1 MEENFWLGRRDL
13 TMSDPI
19 LFQQFVGFVL
29 AIVSGIAVAI
39 FAIWWSTRAQTKK
52 DERLQ
57 DKKIA
62 DLKERL
68 HVELVE
74 SFDRLSKDQ
83 KPVRLSNA
91 IWNAAMNSGSLELLV
106 NDDLKVLADVYT
118 QIEAYNAPMG
128 RMDPIIW
135 VPLHRAILLARDK
148 ISWLTRIGRG

>member
-1 MEENFWLGRRDL
+1 
-13 TMSDPI
+13 MSNPI
-19 LFQQFVGFVL
+19 LFQQFVGFIL

-52 DERLQ
+52 EERLQ

-74 SFDRLSKDQ
+74 AFDRLSKDK

-91 IWNAAMNSGSLELLV
+91 IWNAAMSSGSLELLV

-118 QIEAYNAPMG
+118 QIEAYNAAMG
-128 RMDPIIW
+128 PDPIIW